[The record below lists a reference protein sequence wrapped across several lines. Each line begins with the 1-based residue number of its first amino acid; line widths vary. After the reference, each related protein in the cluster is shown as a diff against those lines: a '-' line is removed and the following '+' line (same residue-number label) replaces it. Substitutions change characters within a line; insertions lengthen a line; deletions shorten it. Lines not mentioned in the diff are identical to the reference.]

1 MRLVSRRLRVST
13 TPASARGIGARKNRS
28 AGSVGSGPQGGAT
41 DALAGVQE
49 SLGGRTG
56 PPPES
61 AAPGPETGRTKPP
74 GDAPSRD
81 PFLLCAL
88 LGLVLLDAL
97 TPWGWVPLVNGA
109 ALLTA
114 SGLYLAKTTGG
125 GRWFA
130 VALAA
135 GSAALALTAQIPL
148 AIVLAAATNGGQV
161 LGFLLLVEVLGVALQ
176 TGRYDEGLTGLLAR
190 GAPGGASRVRAARIG
205 SFVLSLS
212 GMFMG
217 AVPAA
222 FYALGGKP
230 GRADLPLAIAAT
242 RGFGASVLIN
252 PVSPLAL
259 LALAGSGA
267 PLLPYL
273 ASALPVAA
281 LLLVLGGVPRGRDDP
296 APPAPAPAVAAR
308 PWQLGQTLGCVA
320 AIAAAALVYR
330 AAGAFGVAVLPQIGL
345 AVCAGGLGLGLAAPA
360 RFAPRLR
367 ALPRDRFLSHRGS
380 VPFFTLGGLFGT
392 LLVGSRFLDPLLAAL
407 SRLHMP
413 LLEFPL
419 IVALI
424 VGFRWLG
431 LAPVISLMILGPLFA
446 PAVSLSPTVYTLA
459 LTFGGVAGFLGSPLS
474 GTNLFVA
481 SVSGVSPFHI
491 ALHIQGRYVATAVAI
506 TSLYAMGLTRWLG

>member
-259 LALAGSGA
+259 L
-267 PLLPYL
+267 
-273 ASALPVAA
+273 
-281 LLLVLGGVPRGRDDP
+281 LVLGGVPRGRDDP